1 MVAGALRAAAA
12 AVSAAHGEAVQYRIA
27 GGATLSV
34 PDAIVERQPPGQDTP
49 GGTQATTLSGQIW
62 IRRELLAQP
71 QVGRDKVVLVWTDG
85 TTREALVATEI
96 QHSRGLWHLGF
107 VL

>member
-1 MVAGALRAAAA
+1 MVSDALRAAAS

-27 GGATLSV
+27 GGATLDV
-34 PDAIVERQPPGQDTP
+34 PDAIVERQPPAQDVA

-62 IRRELLAQP
+62 VRRDLLSQP
-71 QVGRDKVVLVWTDG
+71 QVGRDEVVLRWTDG
-85 TTREALVATEI
+85 TLRTARIETEI
-96 QHSRGLWHLGF
+96 KHSRGLWHLGF